1 MHRLNFIILLMC
13 IPMTLWSQGI
23 KTSEVD
29 FPILNGKMTLRGVL
43 SEPENALPNA
53 PLLILVSPPQPIN
66 RDYSGFFKAL
76 SDTLNSYGFVTFRYD
91 NRNFSDTINAKPNDE
106 RYTLHDGA
114 DDLHDAITFLKN
126 QNRPIALIGHSEG
139 GSISI
144 VETARNADVKYLLLL
159 ATSGL
164 SGEQFGYSQQISRLD
179 FLSNRF
185 TTQEINLL
193 KYRIYYPLRI
203 LANNPDNE
211 IAFSKLRAET
221 RRFYEENKTR
231 KLDKK
236 NFSENFFGEVHEE
249 NFVEKIVE
257 KEVEKWEK
265 DKRGLAFL
273 RYNPADYFP
282 TIKCPVFIA
291 YAKDDNLMRY
301 KENQDN
307 LERILMDNRHFD
319 YHSIAID
326 SVEHSF
332 EDSGGIYQ
340 PLMPLFVRHE
350 KKQNKGYQAGKGFS
364 KLCKHI
370 VEWIEDKNVKIPER

>member
-1 MHRLNFIILLMC
+1 
-13 IPMTLWSQGI
+13 MTLWSQGI

-53 PLLILVSPPQPIN
+53 PLLVLVSPPQPTN
-66 RDYSGFFKAL
+66 KDYSGFFKAL

-144 VETARNADVKYLLLL
+144 VETARNEDVKYLLLL
-159 ATSGL
+159 ATIGL
-164 SGEQFGYSQQISRLD
+164 PGEQFGYSQQISRLD
-179 FLSNRF
+179 FLSNRL

-193 KYRIYYPLRI
+193 KYGIYYPLHI
-203 LANNPDNE
+203 IANNPDNE
-211 IAFSKLRAET
+211 TAFSKLRAEA
-221 RRFYEENKTR
+221 RRFYRENETQKLGKESLFGKQSEDEYVKNVVRRPEE
-231 KLDKK
+231 
-236 NFSENFFGEVHEE
+236 
-249 NFVEKIVE
+249 
-257 KEVEKWEK
+257 
-265 DKRGLAFL
+265 DKRYLAFI

-301 KENQDN
+301 KENQEN
-307 LERILMDNRHFD
+307 LERILMDNRHFG

-326 SVEHSF
+326 SVTHSF

>member
-1 MHRLNFIILLMC
+1 
-13 IPMTLWSQGI
+13 MTLWSQGI

-43 SEPENALPNA
+43 SEPENALPDA

-114 DDLHDAITFLKN
+114 DDLHDAITFLKSK
-126 QNRPIALIGHSEG
+126 NRPIALIGHSEG

-144 VETARNADVKYLLLL
+144 VETARNEDVKYLLLL
-159 ATSGL
+159 ATIGL
-164 SGEQFGYSQQISRLD
+164 PGEQFGYSQQISRLD
-179 FLSNRF
+179 FLSNRL

-193 KYRIYYPLRI
+193 KYGIYYPLRI

-211 IAFSKLRAET
+211 IAFSKLREESM
-221 RRFYEENKTR
+221 RFYEENKTR

-236 NFSENFFGEVHEE
+236 NFSENFFGEVREE
-249 NFVEKIVE
+249 NLVENLVEKIVE
-257 KEVEKWEK
+257 KIVEKWEK

-273 RYNPADYFP
+273 RYNPADYFS

-301 KENQDN
+301 KENQEN

-326 SVEHSF
+326 SVYHSF
-332 EDSGGIYQ
+332 EDSGGKYQ
-340 PLMPLFVRHE
+340 PLMPHFVRHE

>member
-29 FPILNGKMTLRGVL
+29 IPILNGKMTLRGVL
-43 SEPENALPNA
+43 SEPENALSNA
-53 PLLILVSPPQPIN
+53 PLLVLVSPPQPIN

-76 SDTLNSYGFVTFRYD
+76 SDTLNSRGIVTFRYD

-114 DDLHDAITFLKN
+114 NDLHDAITFLKN

-301 KENQDN
+301 KENQEN

-340 PLMPLFVRHE
+340 PLMPHFVRHE

>member
-1 MHRLNFIILLMC
+1 MHRIKIIILLIC

-43 SEPENALPNA
+43 SEPENTLPNA
-53 PLLILVSPPQPIN
+53 PLLVLVSPPQPIN
-66 RDYSGFFKAL
+66 KDYSGFFKAL

-106 RYTLHDGA
+106 RFTLHDGA

-159 ATSGL
+159 ATIGL
-164 SGEQFGYSQQISRLD
+164 PGEQFGYSQQISRLD

-193 KYRIYYPLRI
+193 KYGIYYPLRI

-236 NFSENFFGEVHEE
+236 NFSENFFGEVREE
-249 NFVEKIVE
+249 NLVEKIVE
-257 KEVEKWEK
+257 KIVEKWEK

-301 KENQDN
+301 KENQEN

-326 SVEHSF
+326 SVYHSF
-332 EDSGGIYQ
+332 EDSGGKYQ
-340 PLMPLFVRHE
+340 PLMPNFVHIHR
-350 KKQNKGYQAGKGFS
+350 QNKNYQAGKGFS

>member
-1 MHRLNFIILLMC
+1 
-13 IPMTLWSQGI
+13 MTLWSQGI

-29 FPILNGKMTLRGVL
+29 IPILNGKMTLRGVL
-43 SEPENALPNA
+43 SEPENALSNA
-53 PLLILVSPPQPIN
+53 PLLVLVSPPQPIN

-76 SDTLNSYGFVTFRYD
+76 SDTLNSRGIVTFRYD

-114 DDLHDAITFLKN
+114 NDLHDAITFLKN

-301 KENQDN
+301 KENQEN

-340 PLMPLFVRHE
+340 PLMPHFVRHE

>member
-1 MHRLNFIILLMC
+1 
-13 IPMTLWSQGI
+13 MTLWSQGV
-23 KTSEVD
+23 KTTVID
-29 FPILNGKMTLRGVL
+29 FPILNGEMTLRGVL
-43 SEPENALPNA
+43 SEPENTLPNA
-53 PLLILVSPPQPIN
+53 PLLVLVSPPQPIN
-66 RDYSGFFKAL
+66 KDYSGFFKAL

-91 NRNFSDTINAKPNDE
+91 NRNFSDTIKAKPNDE
-106 RYTLHDGA
+106 RFTLHDGA

-126 QNRPIALIGHSEG
+126 QNRPIVLIGHSEG

-144 VETARNADVKYLLLL
+144 VETARNADVNYLLLL

-164 SGEQFGYSQQISRLD
+164 SGEQFGYSQQISRFD
-179 FLSNRF
+179 FLSDRF
-185 TTQEINLL
+185 TTQEMNLL
-193 KYRIYYPLRI
+193 KYGIYYPLRI

-211 IAFSKLRAET
+211 IAFSKLRTET

-231 KLDKK
+231 KLK
-236 NFSENFFGEVHEE
+236 NKNNSENFFGKQSEDEY
-249 NFVEKIVE
+249 VEDIVGQW
-257 KEVEKWEK
+257 KK

-301 KENQDN
+301 KENQEG
-307 LERILMDNRHFD
+307 LEKILMENRHFD
-319 YHSIAID
+319 YYSVAID
-326 SVEHSF
+326 SVYHSF
-332 EDSGGIYQ
+332 EDSGGKYQ
-340 PLMPLFVRHE
+340 PLMPNFVHIRRQD
-350 KKQNKGYQAGKGFS
+350 KNYQAGKGFS

>member
-1 MHRLNFIILLMC
+1 MIC

-43 SEPENALPNA
+43 SEPENAPPNA
-53 PLLILVSPPQPIN
+53 PLLVLVSPPQPIN
-66 RDYSGFFKAL
+66 KDYSGFFKAL

-114 DDLHDAITFLKN
+114 DDLHDAITFLKSK
-126 QNRPIALIGHSEG
+126 NRSIALIGHSEG

-144 VETARNADVKYLLLL
+144 VETARNPEVKFLLLL

-164 SGEQFGYSQQISRLD
+164 SGEQFAYSQQVSRVEY
-179 FLSNRF
+179 LSHIVP
-185 TTQEINLL
+185 TQEMKLF
-193 KYRIYYPLRI
+193 KYDLYQTIHI

-211 IAFSKLRAET
+211 TAFSKLRAEA
-221 RRFYEENKTR
+221 RRFYRENETQ
-231 KLDKK
+231 KLGKE
-236 NFSENFFGEVHEE
+236 SFFGKQSEDEYVKNVVRRPEE
-249 NFVEKIVE
+249 
-257 KEVEKWEK
+257 
-265 DKRGLAFL
+265 DKRYLAFI

-301 KENQDN
+301 KENQEN
-307 LERILMDNRHFD
+307 LERILMDNRHFG

-326 SVEHSF
+326 SVTHSF

>member
-76 SDTLNSYGFVTFRYD
+76 SDTLNSRGIVTFRYD

-114 DDLHDAITFLKN
+114 NDLHDAITFLKN

-301 KENQDN
+301 KENQEN

-340 PLMPLFVRHE
+340 PLMPHFVRHE

>member
-1 MHRLNFIILLMC
+1 MHRIKIIILLIC
-13 IPMTLWSQGI
+13 IPMTLWSQGV
-23 KTSEVD
+23 KTTVID
-29 FPILNGKMTLRGVL
+29 FPILNGEMTLRGVL
-43 SEPENALPNA
+43 SEPENTLPNA

-76 SDTLNSYGFVTFRYD
+76 SDTLNSRGIVTFRYD

-144 VETARNADVKYLLLL
+144 VETARNPEVKFLLLL

-164 SGEQFGYSQQISRLD
+164 SGEQFGYSQQISRFD

-193 KYRIYYPLRI
+193 KYDIYYPLCI
-203 LANNPDNE
+203 LASNPDNE
-211 IAFSKLRAET
+211 IAFSKLREEA

-231 KLDKK
+231 KLK
-236 NFSENFFGEVHEE
+236 NKNNSEIFFGKQSEDEY
-249 NFVEKIVE
+249 VEDIVGRW
-257 KEVEKWEK
+257 KK

-301 KENQDN
+301 KENQEN
-307 LERILMDNRHFD
+307 LERILMENRHFD
-319 YHSIAID
+319 YYSVAID

-332 EDSGGIYQ
+332 EDSGGNYQ
-340 PLMPLFVRHE
+340 PLMPNFVHIRR
-350 KKQNKGYQAGKGFS
+350 QNKNYQAGKGFS